1 MYQHQGL
8 NDVFFLMLYG
18 AAAMFALVACCY
30 LLFRRVNVIADSVA
44 SPVGLRRW
52 AAAFLAAVAADTETL
67 HDGAALQ
74 FCIGIEFLLTDGLI
88 NFSKQVLHIS
98 FCI

>member
-30 LLFRRVNVIADSVA
+30 LLFRRVNVIAGGVA

-52 AAAFLAAVAADTETL
+52 AAAFLAAVAAS
-67 HDGAALQ
+67 HVWWALLGGVA
-74 FCIGIEFLLTDGLI
+74 C
-88 NFSKQVLHIS
+88 
-98 FCI
+98 